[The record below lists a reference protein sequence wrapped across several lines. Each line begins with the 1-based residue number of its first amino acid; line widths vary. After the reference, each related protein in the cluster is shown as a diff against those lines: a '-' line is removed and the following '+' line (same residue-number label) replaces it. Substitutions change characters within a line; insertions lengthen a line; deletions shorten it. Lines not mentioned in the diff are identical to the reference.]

1 MDNKKLCFIV
11 DNQELYLDQILVEV
25 NEDPI
30 FYICKSDHQYYV
42 VLSASEDAEEY
53 VVINS
58 KISDILLMLT
68 GEIAMRSLYSKVNH
82 FWYIQVGDNISDD
95 NIIKK
100 DISELDSCILPY
112 ENEKFVICTPE
123 IKEYVSD
130 LEKAL
135 TNNKYFIEDETFK
148 FTINVS
154 LTPTLNKI
162 MTDFSDY
169 LQKIS
174 ESIMSNFDFVSDKS
188 LYNVNYVVINNESAN
203 TMIYDS
209 TNAA

>member
-1 MDNKKLCFIV
+1 MDNKKLCFII
-11 DNQELYLDQILVEV
+11 DNKELYLDQILVEV

-30 FYICKSDHQYYV
+30 FYICKSNYQYYV
-42 VLSASEDAEEY
+42 VLSASEDSEEY
-53 VVINS
+53 VIINS

-95 NIIKK
+95 TIIKK
-100 DISELDSCILPY
+100 DISELDNCILPY

-148 FTINVS
+148 FTVNVS

-162 MTDFSDY
+162 MADFSDY

-174 ESIMSNFDFVSDKS
+174 ESVMSNFDFVSDKS

-203 TMIYDS
+203 NMIYDS